1 MTVSTRPHAR
11 RPHTLAPGEPTRH
24 APGLLN
30 RAEWPKFAAAFF
42 NKEPEANR
50 VFAEIGSRFEVI
62 EEMVTAEL
70 LAGAASPRVAFLTPG
85 APAGSC
91 CGGYTWAAT
100 GPSISIA
107 AYKEETVS
115 KAGGAN
121 VDPTITAKCPLSGT
135 KYQCANNT
143 MLKEVTTLISCRPS
157 IPPPLCLSLPAL
169 LYLLLSTSP
178 RCSNRSTL

>member
-1 MTVSTRPHAR
+1 MRAPTGHAC
-11 RPHTLAPGEPTRH
+11 T
-24 APGLLN
+24 GLLN
-30 RAEWPKFAAAFF
+30 RAEWLKFAAAFF

-50 VFAEIGSRFEVI
+50 VFEDIKSRFEVV
-62 EEMVTAEL
+62 EGMVTAKRL
-70 LAGAASPRVAFLTPG
+70 SGVASPRVAFLTPG

-91 CGGYTWAAT
+91 CGGWTWAAT

-107 AYKEETVS
+107 AFKEETVS

>member
-1 MTVSTRPHAR
+1 M
-11 RPHTLAPGEPTRH
+11 
-24 APGLLN
+24 LN
-30 RAEWPKFAAAFF
+30 RAEWIKFAAAFF

-50 VFAEIGSRFEVI
+50 VFEDIKSRFEEI
-62 EEMVTAEL
+62 EGLVMAKRMLGV
-70 LAGAASPRVAFLTPG
+70 ASPRVAYLTPG
-85 APAGSC
+85 APGGSC

-115 KAGGAN
+115 KAGGTN
-121 VDPTITAKCPLSGT
+121 VDPTITAKWCPLSGT

-157 IPPPLCLSLPAL
+157 IPPPSALPCPPYFTFSYQPPPGAQID
-169 LYLLLSTSP
+169 
-178 RCSNRSTL
+178 